1 MKEGIHPTYYPDA
14 QAVCSCGNSWT
25 VGATVPAIRTDVC
38 HACHPF
44 FTGEQRIVDT
54 EGQVDRFYQRL
65 EKREEIQAT
74 LRAHQEAVASGAL
87 PVSELELGS
96 RANRILESEDI
107 RTVADL
113 IARLDAGEDT
123 LLQIP
128 GFGQK
133 SLIDVKKRLRAGGY
147 IK

>member
-1 MKEGIHPTYYPDA
+1 MKEGIHPTYYPKA
-14 QAVCSCGNSWT
+14 QAVCSCGNTWT
-25 VGATVPAIRTDVC
+25 VGATAELVRTDVC

-65 EKREEIQAT
+65 EKRQQIQSE
-74 LRAHQEAVASGAL
+74 LEAHQQAVASGAI
-87 PVSELELGS
+87 PVAELELGS
-96 RANRILESEDI
+96 RTLNILEGENI
-107 RTVADL
+107 NTIADL
-113 IARLDAGEDT
+113 IARLDEGEET
-123 LLQIP
+123 LLKIV